1 MVRMMGLWRP
11 RVAGARWTFAQVV
24 DTYPNLG
31 YSHDMGT
38 RHVHVRRRGRER
50 ATWCGAPAR
59 GFMLQGL
66 DHAAEL
72 SSGDPQ
78 TQACPRCAVVAAA
91 AVLAGAQLERVPA

>member
-1 MVRMMGLWRP
+1 
-11 RVAGARWTFAQVV
+11 
-24 DTYPNLG
+24 
-31 YSHDMGT
+31 
-38 RHVHVRRRGRER
+38 
-50 ATWCGAPAR
+50 
-59 GFMLQGL
+59 MLQGL